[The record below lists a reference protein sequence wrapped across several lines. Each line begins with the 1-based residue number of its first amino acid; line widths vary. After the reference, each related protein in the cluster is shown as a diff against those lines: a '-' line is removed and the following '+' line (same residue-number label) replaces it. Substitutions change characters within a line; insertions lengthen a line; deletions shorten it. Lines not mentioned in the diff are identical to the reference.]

1 MKKDKLE
8 ALRHSTSHV
17 LAQAVKELFPDV
29 KLGIG
34 PTIED
39 GFYYDFDKKDGFSKE
54 DLERIEK
61 RIQEI
66 IDRDLKIKKIVS
78 TKKKAKEILKNEPYK
93 LDLLDELK
101 GEITFYQQGNFIDL
115 CKGPHVKSTK
125 EIKAFKLLKIAGAY
139 WKGLET
145 NPMLTRIY
153 GTAFFTKEELQEFLR
168 IREEAEKRDHRKIG
182 KQLDLFSF
190 HDEAPG
196 FVFLHNKGSI
206 IWNEIENYLREKLK
220 NGYIEV
226 KTPLILRKE
235 LWEISGHWDHY
246 KENMYFTKIDEKDFA
261 VKPMN
266 CPGGI
271 LVYKNNLHSYKELP
285 LRVTEFG
292 IVHRHELS
300 GVLSGLFRV
309 RKFTQD
315 DAHIYCLPDQI
326 KEEIK
331 KLINLIKEVYTT
343 FGFNDYHIELS
354 TRPKK
359 SIGTDQDWNKATK
372 ALKDALK
379 ESKLKYKLS
388 EGEGAFY
395 GPKVDFHIKDCIGRT
410 WQCGTIQVD
419 FSMPQRFNLTYEGK
433 DGRKHV
439 PVMIHRTIIGSFERF
454 LGILIEHYNGKFPL
468 WLSPVQ
474 VRLLTINDKN
484 KKFANEIKNNLI
496 ENGIRTELDDRT
508 ESIPKK
514 VRDAQEDKIPL
525 IVTIGDKEVKN
536 KTLAIRTLDGKVKFG
551 VKVNDFI
558 KDLLKDIKEKK
569 C

>member
-17 LAQAVKELFPDV
+17 LAQAVKELFPNV

-54 DLERIEK
+54 DLDKIEK
-61 RIQEI
+61 RMQEI
-66 IDRDLKIKKIVS
+66 INKDLKIKKIAS
-78 TKKKAKEILKNEPYK
+78 TNKKAKEILKNEPYK
-93 LDLLDELK
+93 LDILNELK
-101 GEITFYQQGNFIDL
+101 GKITFYQQGNFIDL
-115 CKGPHVKSTK
+115 CKGPHIKSTG

-153 GTAFFTKEELQEFLR
+153 GTAFFTKEELQEFIR
-168 IREEAEKRDHRKIG
+168 VREEAEKRDHRKIG

-196 FVFLHNKGSI
+196 FVFWHNKGSI
-206 IWNEIENYLREKLK
+206 IWNEIESYLREKLK
-220 NGYIEV
+220 DDYIEV

-235 LWEISGHWDHY
+235 LWETSGHWDHY
-246 KENMYFTKIDEKDFA
+246 KENMYFTKIDNKDFA
-261 VKPMN
+261 VRPMN
-266 CPGGI
+266 CPSGI
-271 LVYKNNLHSYKELP
+271 LVYKNSLHSYKELP

-343 FGFNDYHIELS
+343 FGFKEYHIELS
-354 TRPKK
+354 TRPKN

-379 ESKLKYKLS
+379 ERKLKYKLN

-419 FSMPQRFNLTYEGK
+419 FSMPQRFNLTYEGE

-454 LGILIEHYNGKFPL
+454 IGILIEHYNGKFPL
-468 WLSPVQ
+468 WLAPVQ
-474 VRLLTINDKN
+474 VRLLTINDRN
-484 KKFANEIKNNLI
+484 KKFANEVKNTLI
-496 ENGIRTELDDRT
+496 ENEIRVELDDRT

-525 IVTIGDKEVKN
+525 AITIGDKEDKN

-558 KDLLKDIKEKK
+558 RNLLKEIKERK

>member
-17 LAQAVKELFPDV
+17 LAQAVKELFPNV

-54 DLERIEK
+54 DLDKIEK
-61 RIQEI
+61 RMQEI
-66 IDRDLKIKKIVS
+66 INKDLKIKKIAS
-78 TKKKAKEILKNEPYK
+78 TNKKAKEILKNEPYK
-93 LDLLDELK
+93 LDILNELK
-101 GEITFYQQGNFIDL
+101 GKITFYQQGNFIDL
-115 CKGPHVKSTK
+115 CKGPHIKSTG

-153 GTAFFTKEELQEFLR
+153 GTAFFTKEELQEFIR
-168 IREEAEKRDHRKIG
+168 VREEAEKRDHRKIG

-196 FVFLHNKGSI
+196 FVFWHNKGSI
-206 IWNEIENYLREKLK
+206 IWNEIESYLREKLK
-220 NGYIEV
+220 DDYIEV

-235 LWEISGHWDHY
+235 LWETSGHWDHY
-246 KENMYFTKIDEKDFA
+246 KENMYFTKIDNKDFA
-261 VKPMN
+261 VRPMN
-266 CPGGI
+266 CPSGI
-271 LVYKNNLHSYKELP
+271 LVYKNSLHSYKELP

-331 KLINLIKEVYTT
+331 KLIDLIKEVYTT
-343 FGFNDYHIELS
+343 FGFKEYHIELS
-354 TRPKK
+354 TRPKN

-379 ESKLKYKLS
+379 ERKLKYKLN

-419 FSMPQRFNLTYEGK
+419 FSMPQRFNLTYEGE

-454 LGILIEHYNGKFPL
+454 IGILIEHYNGKFPL
-468 WLSPVQ
+468 WLAPVQ
-474 VRLLTINDKN
+474 VRLLTINDRN
-484 KKFANEIKNNLI
+484 KKFANEVKNTLI
-496 ENGIRTELDDRT
+496 ENEIRVELDDRT

-525 IVTIGDKEVKN
+525 AITIGDKEDKN

-558 KDLLKDIKEKK
+558 RNLLKEIKERK